1 MSGTDNQLASQKQA
15 SQALALQTS
24 AAKDFGSLALMPE
37 LVQTL
42 IELGYRQPTPIQQQ
56 GIPAVLAGKDI
67 MAGAQTGSGKTAAFA
82 LPIIQKLSQSLSD
95 NQVTDTKAVRA
106 LVLTPTRELALQV
119 HGSFTQYAK
128 AMKLTSTIVYGG
140 VSIDAQSKALSAG
153 LDILIATPGRL
164 LDHLRRGS
172 LTLDNLE
179 FLVFD
184 EADRMLDMGFKDEI
198 DDLVKQLPTS
208 RQTLLFSATFD
219 ESIHR
224 LSKTL
229 LREPLLIEVGE
240 RNAAAVEIEQR
251 VYAVDSDKKLELVT
265 HLISSGN
272 LQQVL
277 IFSRKKIAA
286 DKLAANLTK
295 AGITSQAFHG
305 DLSQGAREKVL
316 QQFKLGELRVLV
328 ATDVA
333 ARGIDIIDLAYVV
346 NYELPYKAEDYVH
359 RIGRTGRAGNKGV
372 AITLLCR
379 EDEHLLEEVEVIL
392 DKRLPQQWLEGFEP
406 DFSKPVE
413 TPRKGGRNAHKQRA
427 KKRALRGVRK

>member
-1 MSGTDNQLASQKQA
+1 MSELVDSVTHHGFS
-15 SQALALQTS
+15 
-24 AAKDFGSLALMPE
+24 SLSLRPE
-37 LVQTL
+37 LLQVLT
-42 IELGYRQPTPIQQQ
+42 ELGYSQPTQIQTQA
-56 GIPAVLAGKDI
+56 IPAILAGQDI

-82 LPIIQKLSQSLSD
+82 LPILQKLSEPLLRLD
-95 NQVTDTKAVRA
+95 EKNQLEPEAASCSRVPGIRA

-119 HGSFTQYAK
+119 HGSFVKYAK
-128 AMKLTSTIVYGG
+128 QTRLKSALVYGG
-140 VSIDAQSKALSAG
+140 VSIDAQAQILAARV
-153 LDILIATPGRL
+153 DILVATPGRL

-172 LTLDNLE
+172 MSLNELE

-198 DDLVKQLPTS
+198 DAIVKQLPKT

-219 ESIHR
+219 ESLYG
-224 LSKTL
+224 LSQSL
-229 LREPLLIEVGE
+229 LRCPKRIEVGE

-251 VYAVDSDKKLELVT
+251 VYAVDSDRKLALIT
-265 HLISSGN
+265 HLIESGK

-277 IFSRKKIAA
+277 IFSRKKLAA
-286 DKLAANLTK
+286 DKLATNLTK
-295 AGITSQAFHG
+295 AGIEAQAFHG

-316 QQFKLGELRVLV
+316 QSFKDGEVRVLV

-333 ARGIDIIDLAYVV
+333 ARGIDIIDLNYVV

-379 EDEHLLEEVEVIL
+379 EDEHLLEEVEVVL
-392 DKRLPQQWLEGFEP
+392 DKRLPQQWLAGFEP
-406 DFSKPVE
+406 DLTKSVD

-427 KKRALRGVRK
+427 KKRANGDRRGR